1 MAVQQ
6 WRQST
11 LPSRAA
17 LTSSVL
23 ARVRA
28 EAWPLRQWTAAAK
41 ISGASSRELG
51 GKPASSDLEVAPA
64 AETAVVETAVVP
76 AVPSVV
82 VGKLIVTSV
91 RIVAVVRHV
100 LVVRSSVLVIE
111 APERLEEGVRDHAA
125 DETHRKARE
134 QVRAETHAATCQR

>member
-1 MAVQQ
+1 MRSSPAWASRRRSWTKAASA
-6 WRQST
+6 WRGFA
-11 LPSRAA
+11 RAG
-17 LTSSVL
+17 L
-23 ARVRA
+23 ATDARGRNA
-28 EAWPLRQWTAAAK
+28 
-41 ISGASSRELG
+41 
-51 GKPASSDLEVAPA
+51 ASSDLEVAPA
-64 AETAVVETAVVP
+64 AVVETAVIP

-100 LVVRSSVLVIE
+100 LVVRSSVPVIE

-134 QVRAETHAATCQR
+134 QVRAEAHAAT